1 MEWMN
6 QWIPNGYLY
15 ALGWMLVHSL
25 WQIAG
30 LGLVLW
36 LLLKFFKDRSAAF
49 KYHLGT
55 FTLLLMLAGS
65 ITTAVIS
72 FEKYTPSPETLNSN
86 IEPQLD
92 LAYPIEPFE
101 IMAHQ
106 GNDTPQV
113 SIYSSIEKRIPILV
127 NLWLVGA
134 ILFLIKFGGSII
146 DLGRLYKSPKNPI
159 GAAWQEILNSCSK
172 KLGIKNRIG
181 LFESS
186 FVNTPL
192 TFGLIKPVILIP
204 AGLIFQLTP
213 SQLEAIIAHELAH
226 IKRQDFLVNFIQS
239 ALEVIFF
246 FHPVFWWINGVIR
259 TEREHACDD
268 IAINLGTNPK
278 DLANALAISTNYS
291 LEIAPELTLAASSSK
306 NPTLNRIRRI
316 MGLNPTSNKTST
328 LTSYTMMITLIL
340 GATLIFGAHADKP
353 IESSTAQLLTQVQ
366 SEVQLSDDFWQ
377 NFEINEDFAVQYE
390 QQVPEALKK
399 EMAEMLAPV
408 GEALVH
414 LKNSLATLQRKT
426 KSYDFEVTIIDENEK
441 VIALE
446 DLSNDIKNDLKAS
459 FDNVEASGD
468 KIHFWS
474 NLVLQNQ
481 DSVRLKK
488 PVSSV
493 FMSDSTLIKKINSDG
508 LLIQDSGKQTV
519 KIKGVSGVTGINPIN
534 KKLNESQSTVAPN
547 TRMGVRFIKGVSDY
561 QFQPIQFAAT
571 KDQSEADLQQS
582 KVEQEMNLASVNL
595 QRESMIAE
603 AKLKQEIMISEAKL
617 KQEMAIAEAKLN
629 HEMKVNE
636 AKLNA
641 EITKQNTN
649 LATTN
654 SRSVRVNQ
662 NNLAKV
668 SGRVQKD
675 SADLIKQLR
684 LAVEK
689 LQKSN
694 SEEEKAAAL
703 KKITEITIYL
713 DEYNVGRVQPPME
726 VGSEAH
732 NRLLLEPAYST
743 SPNYF
748 ESRKLT
754 EAEQK
759 EKKELEEAYTKEF
772 EKYRKEFEVFMKE
785 YQTQLNAW
793 QKEQEPLMK
802 AYQEKMAKLE
812 EEAKPMMEEFQ
823 LKMNQWMK
831 ENEGKFK
838 LYQDRMTELQKE
850 YAIKMK
856 DLEARPKN

>member
-6 QWIPNGYLY
+6 QWIPDGYLY

-30 LGLVLW
+30 LGLTLW
-36 LLLKFFKDRSAAF
+36 LLLKFFKNRSAAF

-55 FTLLLMLAGS
+55 FTLLLILAGS
-65 ITTAVIS
+65 VTTAVLS
-72 FEKYTPSPETLNSN
+72 FEKYTPSSEIIESN
-86 IEPQLD
+86 ITSQKD
-92 LAYPIEPFE
+92 LALPVELLESVEQDGIG
-101 IMAHQ
+101 M
-106 GNDTPQV
+106 PQA
-113 SIYSSIEKRIPILV
+113 SFYSSIEKRIPILV
-127 NLWLVGA
+127 NLWLIGA

-146 DLGRLYKSPKNPI
+146 DLGKLYKSPKKPI
-159 GAAWQEILNSCSK
+159 AAEWQKVLNSCSE
-172 KLGIKNRIG
+172 KLGIKYSIG
-181 LFESS
+181 IFESR
-186 FVNTPL
+186 FINTPL
-192 TFGLIKPVILIP
+192 TFGLIKPVVLIP
-204 AGLIFQLTP
+204 VGLIFQLTP
-213 SQLEAIIAHELAH
+213 SQLEAIITHELAH

-246 FHPVFWWINGVIR
+246 FHPAFWWINGVIR

-268 IAINLGTNPK
+268 IAIDLGVHPK

-291 LEIAPELTLAASSSK
+291 MEIAPELTLAASSGK

-328 LTSYTMMITLIL
+328 LTSYTMMITLLL

-353 IESSTAQLLTQVQ
+353 IELGASKMLTKVQ
-366 SEVQLSDDFWQ
+366 SEIILSDDFWQ
-377 NFEINEDFAVQYE
+377 NFEINEDFAMQYE

-399 EMAEMLAPV
+399 EMAEMLVPV

-414 LKNSLATLQRKT
+414 LKNSLAAMPRLRKG
-426 KSYDFEVTIIDENEK
+426 NEGFQK
-441 VIALE
+441 
-446 DLSNDIKNDLKAS
+446 
-459 FDNVEASGD
+459 
-468 KIHFWS
+468 
-474 NLVLQNQ
+474 Q
-481 DSVRLKK
+481 DSVKLVSQIFLSDTTVSKKLKENTLLGQ
-488 PVSSV
+488 
-493 FMSDSTLIKKINSDG
+493 DSTKSINTVGRVLGSPN
-508 LLIQDSGKQTV
+508 LLLKF
-519 KIKGVSGVTGINPIN
+519 
-534 KKLNESQSTVAPN
+534 NESQSTVAPN
-547 TRMGVRFIKGVSDY
+547 ARMGVRSTRGVSAY

-571 KDQSEADLQQS
+571 KDQSEAELQQS

-603 AKLKQEIMISEAKL
+603 AKLKQEIMVSEAKL

-629 HEMKVNE
+629 NEMRMNE

-649 LATTN
+649 LATAN

-694 SEEEKAAAL
+694 SEEEKADAI
-703 KKITEITIYL
+703 KKITEITVYL
-713 DEYNVGRVQPPME
+713 DEYNLGRVQPPME
-726 VGSEAH
+726 VGSEAY
-732 NRLLLEPAYST
+732 NRLLLGSVYST
-743 SPNYF
+743 SPNYS

-759 EKKELEEAYTKEF
+759 EKKQLEEAYKKEF

-793 QKEQEPLMK
+793 QKEQEPLLK
-802 AYQEKMAKLE
+802 AYQEKMAKLQ
-812 EEAKPMMEEFQ
+812 EEAKPMMKEYQ
-823 LKMNQWMK
+823 QKMNEWMK

-838 LYQDRMTELQKE
+838 LYQEKMTELQKE
-850 YAIKMK
+850 YAIKLK
-856 DLEARPKN
+856 ALEAKPKN

>member
-1 MEWMN
+1 MN

-72 FEKYTPSPETLNSN
+72 FEKYTPSPETLDSN
-86 IEPQLD
+86 IEPQLG

-101 IMAHQ
+101 IMAHH
-106 GNDTPQV
+106 GNDTPQA

-146 DLGRLYKSPKNPI
+146 DLGKLYKSPKNPI
-159 GAAWQEILNSCSK
+159 GAAWQEILNSCSE
-172 KLGIKNRIG
+172 KLGIKNGVG

-268 IAINLGTNPK
+268 IAINLGANPK

-291 LEIAPELTLAASSSK
+291 MEIAPELTLAASSSK

-366 SEVQLSDDFWQ
+366 SEVHLSDDFWQ

-399 EMAEMLAPV
+399 EMAERLVPV

-414 LKNSLATLQRKT
+414 LKNSLEAMSRFPK
-426 KSYDFEVTIIDENEK
+426 ENEGLQK
-441 VIALE
+441 QDTAKLVSQVFL
-446 DLSNDIKNDLKAS
+446 NDTNVSKKLKE
-459 FDNVEASGD
+459 NT
-468 KIHFWS
+468 
-474 NLVLQNQ
+474 LLNQ
-481 DSVRLKK
+481 DSTKSINTVGRVLGTPNLLLK
-488 PVSSV
+488 
-493 FMSDSTLIKKINSDG
+493 FN
-508 LLIQDSGKQTV
+508 Q
-519 KIKGVSGVTGINPIN
+519 
-534 KKLNESQSTVAPN
+534 SQPPVAPN
-547 TRMGVRFIKGVSDY
+547 VRIGMRGVSAY

-595 QRESMIAE
+595 HRESMIAE

-629 HEMKVNE
+629 HEMMVNK

-649 LATTN
+649 LATAN
-654 SRSVRVNQ
+654 SRAVRVNQ

-684 LAVEK
+684 LEVEK

-703 KKITEITIYL
+703 KKITEITVYL

-732 NRLLLEPAYST
+732 NRLLLGSAYST

-759 EKKELEEAYTKEF
+759 EKKELEEAYKKEF
-772 EKYRKEFEVFMKE
+772 EKYRKELEVFMKE

-802 AYQEKMAKLE
+802 AYQEKIAKLE
-812 EEAKPMMEEFQ
+812 AEAKPFMEEFQ
-823 LKMNQWMK
+823 QKMNQWMK

-838 LYQDRMTELQKE
+838 LYQDRMAELQKE
-850 YAIKMK
+850 YTIKMK
-856 DLEARPKN
+856 ELEARPKN